1 MLTEKQKAAGKWITA
16 AASLLAFMG
25 IGIVDPILPSI
36 AESIGATHSQVELL
50 FTSYI
55 FVMAIMMIPLG
66 IVASKV
72 GDKQLIVAGLAIV
85 TVFAL
90 LCGFSN
96 SITGLSIFRAGWGF
110 GNSMFLA
117 TAMTML
123 IALSHTPSHAIGLYE
138 SAMGLGMAFG
148 PLLGGV
154 LGNLSWRY
162 PFFATATLIFIACLL
177 VLFKVKAPAK
187 EKSSSKKEVPIKQM
201 LHLFTYKPFLQIAT
215 SGMFYYYCFFT
226 ILAYSPLVL
235 GLSAIQIGFV
245 FFAWGLCL
253 AIGSAKIAHGL
264 EARFNSKHVL
274 KFTLASCAV
283 ILVLLGVIPILWIRI
298 VLIILSGLIL
308 GINNAL
314 FTTTVMEHSPY
325 TRSVT
330 SGAYNFVR
338 WLGAAFAPL
347 VSGLISE
354 MFGTSYPF
362 IIAAILAV
370 VGMAL
375 LFLKIIPEHQT
386 KTVEATE

>member
-1 MLTEKQKAAGKWITA
+1 M
-16 AASLLAFMG
+16 
-25 IGIVDPILPSI
+25 
-36 AESIGATHSQVELL
+36 
-50 FTSYI
+50 
-55 FVMAIMMIPLG
+55 
-66 IVASKV
+66 
-72 GDKQLIVAGLAIV
+72 
-85 TVFAL
+85 
-90 LCGFSN
+90 
-96 SITGLSIFRAGWGF
+96 
-110 GNSMFLA
+110 
-117 TAMTML
+117 
-123 IALSHTPSHAIGLYE
+123 
-138 SAMGLGMAFG
+138 
-148 PLLGGV
+148 
-154 LGNLSWRY
+154 
-162 PFFATATLIFIACLL
+162 
-177 VLFKVKAPAK
+177 
-187 EKSSSKKEVPIKQM
+187 
-201 LHLFTYKPFLQIAT
+201 
-215 SGMFYYYCFFT
+215 
-226 ILAYSPLVL
+226 
-235 GLSAIQIGFV
+235 
-245 FFAWGLCL
+245 
-253 AIGSAKIAHGL
+253 

-338 WLGAAFAPL
+338 WLGAAFAPI

-362 IIAAILAV
+362 IVAAILAV